1 MKHRG
6 LRSRLSRIE
15 SKSRYRNNPFLVIL
29 EHWQEFPDDDDGI
42 IYVRRPNPNTRK
54 PTIDQPLTIADLEAP

>member
-6 LRSRLSRIE
+6 MRSRLSRIE
-15 SKSRYRNNPFLVIL
+15 WKSRRRNKPFIVTL

-42 IYVRRPNPNTRK
+42 IYLRMPNPNMRK
-54 PTIDQPLTIADLEAP
+54 PTIDEPAKLSDFDG